1 MKMIDVYR
9 DINKINKN
17 ILPVILLNCLFS
29 AIEPF
34 VFIFVSGKL
43 VKYLIEGRAFKEI
56 VTLSLVGAAISL
68 AVYVIKN
75 ITENYK
81 MEFMDYLNC
90 KEKNLLI
97 KGMFNLDFKDFESKE
112 YRDKISRHRQETDG
126 IGGVYY
132 ETLYLLSDFVSGVLT
147 IIIAAISLGGFYKT
161 LNQSV
166 DIRIL
171 GERYFPL
178 ILLAALIILSVLL
191 AIFRKKVEEK
201 NEDDRE
207 EYSVKYKIYDFYMRL
222 LSDYESLKQ
231 IKIFDEKPFIKR
243 ELNEKFVKDGL
254 SLDRRVSVRTAFSQ
268 AMNEFLMTGINVLF
282 LLVLA
287 VKAIGGLFGADA
299 LIIYYGAFKEIVDG
313 IKLLIESV
321 GYKKSIEPKIEIL
334 YDVIALKSESD
345 EGKYIE
351 ESTEDAIVAKNIYF
365 AYPGS
370 DKNALEE
377 IDVTI
382 KNGEKIAIVGEN
394 GSGKTTFINLLTG
407 LYRPTSGEI
416 FVNGKTPTLENT
428 SKEAGVVSQDFFLF
442 SFMLGEN
449 VAASMD
455 VDMKK
460 AALALET
467 SGFGDKYPLDTYL
480 YKDIDEDG
488 VDVSGGEAQ
497 KIALARAIY
506 GDKKLLLFD
515 EPTSKLDP
523 KSEMKVF
530 ESFNEVSKG
539 KTAIFVS
546 HRMSACKFAD
556 RIILFEKGKISA
568 IGTHEEM
575 IKGSERYREMWDAQ
589 AKYYSCDKYSC

>member
-81 MEFMDYLNC
+81 MEYMDYLNC

-112 YRDKISRHRQETDG
+112 YKDKISRHRQETDG

-166 DIRIL
+166 DIKIL

-351 ESTEDAIVAKNIYF
+351 ESTENAIVAKNICF

-449 VAASMD
+449 VAASRD
-455 VDMKK
+455 VDMKN

-467 SGFGDKYPLDTYL
+467 SGFGDKYPLETYL

-575 IKGSERYREMWDAQ
+575 IRGSERYREMWEAQ
-589 AKYYSCDKYSC
+589 AKYFHSC

>member
-112 YRDKISRHRQETDG
+112 YKDKISRHRQETDG

-166 DIRIL
+166 DIKIL

-243 ELNEKFVKDGL
+243 EVNEKFVKDGL

-334 YDVIALKSESD
+334 YDVIALKSESA

-351 ESTEDAIVAKNIYF
+351 ESTENAIVAKNTCF
-365 AYPGS
+365 SYPGS

-449 VAASMD
+449 VASSRD
-455 VDMKK
+455 VDMKNAK
-460 AALALET
+460 LALET
-467 SGFGDKYPLDTYL
+467 SGFGDKYPLETYL

-497 KIALARAIY
+497 KIALARAIN

-575 IKGSERYREMWDAQ
+575 IRGSERYRAMWEAQ
-589 AKYYSCDKYSC
+589 AKYYSC

>member
-81 MEFMDYLNC
+81 MEYMDYLNC

-112 YRDKISRHRQETDG
+112 YKDKISRHRQETDG

-166 DIRIL
+166 DIKIL

-243 ELNEKFVKDGL
+243 EMNEKFVKDGL

-334 YDVIALKSESD
+334 YDVITLRSESD

-351 ESTEDAIVAKNIYF
+351 ESTENAIVAKNIF
-365 AYPGS
+365 FSYPGS

-449 VAASMD
+449 VASSRD
-455 VDMKK
+455 VDMKNAK
-460 AALALET
+460 LALEN
-467 SGFGDKYPLDTYL
+467 SGFGDKYPLETYL

-575 IKGSERYREMWDAQ
+575 LKGSERYRAMWEAQ
-589 AKYYSCDKYSC
+589 AKYYSC

>member
-112 YRDKISRHRQETDG
+112 YKDKISRHRQETDG

-166 DIRIL
+166 DIKIL

-243 ELNEKFVKDGL
+243 EMNEKFVKDGL

-345 EGKYIE
+345 EEKYIE
-351 ESTEDAIVAKNIYF
+351 ESTENAIVAKNICF

-449 VAASMD
+449 VASSRD
-455 VDMKK
+455 VDMKNAK
-460 AALALET
+460 LALET
-467 SGFGDKYPLDTYL
+467 SGFGDKYPLETYI

-575 IKGSERYREMWDAQ
+575 LKGSERYRAMWIAQ
-589 AKYYSCDKYSC
+589 AKYYSC

>member
-112 YRDKISRHRQETDG
+112 YKDKISRHRQETDG

-132 ETLYLLSDFVSGVLT
+132 ETLYLLSDFVSGILT

-166 DIRIL
+166 DIKIL

-243 ELNEKFVKDGL
+243 ELNDKFVKDGL

-351 ESTEDAIVAKNIYF
+351 ESTENAIVAKNIFF

-449 VAASMD
+449 VAASRD
-455 VDMKK
+455 VDMKN

-467 SGFGDKYPLDTYL
+467 SGFGDKYPLETYL

-575 IKGSERYREMWDAQ
+575 IRGSERYRAMWEAQ
-589 AKYYSCDKYSC
+589 AKYFYSC

>member
-112 YRDKISRHRQETDG
+112 YKDKISRHRQETDG

-166 DIRIL
+166 DIKIL

-243 ELNEKFVKDGL
+243 EMNEKFVKDGL

-351 ESTEDAIVAKNIYF
+351 ESTENAIVAKNICF
-365 AYPGS
+365 SYPES

-449 VAASMD
+449 VASSRD
-455 VDMKK
+455 VDMKNAK
-460 AALALET
+460 LALAT
-467 SGFGDKYPLDTYL
+467 SGFGDKYPLEIYL

-575 IKGSERYREMWDAQ
+575 LKGSERYRAMWDAQ
-589 AKYYSCDKYSC
+589 AKYYYSC

>member
-81 MEFMDYLNC
+81 MEYMDYLNC

-112 YRDKISRHRQETDG
+112 YKDKISRHRQETDG

-132 ETLYLLSDFVSGVLT
+132 ETLYLLSDFMSGVLT

-166 DIRIL
+166 DIKIL

-243 ELNEKFVKDGL
+243 ELNDKFVKDGL

-351 ESTEDAIVAKNIYF
+351 ESTDNAIVAKNICF

-449 VAASMD
+449 VASSRD
-455 VDMKK
+455 VDIKN

-467 SGFGDKYPLDTYL
+467 SGFGDKYPLETYL

-575 IKGSERYREMWDAQ
+575 LKGSERYREMWEAQ
-589 AKYYSCDKYSC
+589 AKYFYSC

>member
-112 YRDKISRHRQETDG
+112 YKDKISRHRQETDG

-166 DIRIL
+166 DIKIL

-231 IKIFDEKPFIKR
+231 IKTFDEKPFIKR

-351 ESTEDAIVAKNIYF
+351 ESTENAIVAKNIYF

-449 VAASMD
+449 VASSRD
-455 VDMKK
+455 VDMKNAK
-460 AALALET
+460 LALET
-467 SGFGDKYPLDTYL
+467 SGFGDKYPLETYL

-575 IKGSERYREMWDAQ
+575 IRGSERYREMWEAQ
-589 AKYYSCDKYSC
+589 AKYFHSC

>member
-43 VKYLIEGRAFKEI
+43 VKYLIEGMAFKEI

-112 YRDKISRHRQETDG
+112 YKDKISRHRQETDG

-166 DIRIL
+166 DIKIL

-243 ELNEKFVKDGL
+243 ELNDKFVKDGL
-254 SLDRRVSVRTAFSQ
+254 SLDRRVSVRIAFSQ

-351 ESTEDAIVAKNIYF
+351 ESTENAIVAKNIYF

-449 VAASMD
+449 VASSRD
-455 VDMKK
+455 VDMKN

-467 SGFGDKYPLDTYL
+467 SGFGDKYPLETYL

-575 IKGSERYREMWDAQ
+575 IRGSEKYRTMWEAQ
-589 AKYYSCDKYSC
+589 AKYYYSC

>member
-81 MEFMDYLNC
+81 MEYMDYLNC

-112 YRDKISRHRQETDG
+112 YKDKISRHRQETDG

-166 DIRIL
+166 DIKIL

-243 ELNEKFVKDGL
+243 ELNDKFVKDGL

-351 ESTEDAIVAKNIYF
+351 ESTENAIVAKNIYF

-428 SKEAGVVSQDFFLF
+428 SKEAGVVNQDFFLF

-449 VAASMD
+449 VAASRD
-455 VDMKK
+455 VDMKNAK
-460 AALALET
+460 LALET
-467 SGFGDKYPLDTYL
+467 SGFGDKYPLETYL

-575 IKGSERYREMWDAQ
+575 IRGSERYREMWEAQ
-589 AKYYSCDKYSC
+589 AKYFHSC

>member
-81 MEFMDYLNC
+81 MEYMDYLNC

-112 YRDKISRHRQETDG
+112 YKDKISRHRQETDG

-166 DIRIL
+166 DIKIL

-231 IKIFDEKPFIKR
+231 IKIFDEKPFIKK
-243 ELNEKFVKDGL
+243 ELNDKFVKDGL

-268 AMNEFLMTGINVLF
+268 AMNEFMMTGINVLF

-351 ESTEDAIVAKNIYF
+351 ESTGNAIVAKNICF
-365 AYPGS
+365 SYPES

-407 LYRPTSGEI
+407 LYRPTSGEL

-449 VAASMD
+449 VASSRD
-455 VDMKK
+455 VDIKN

-467 SGFGDKYPLDTYL
+467 SGFGDKYPLETYL

-575 IKGSERYREMWDAQ
+575 LKGSERYREMWIAQ
-589 AKYYSCDKYSC
+589 AKYYSC

>member
-81 MEFMDYLNC
+81 MEYMDYLNC

-112 YRDKISRHRQETDG
+112 YKDKISRHRQETDG

-147 IIIAAISLGGFYKT
+147 IIIAAISLSGFYKT

-166 DIRIL
+166 DIKIL

-243 ELNEKFVKDGL
+243 ELNDKFVKDGL

-351 ESTEDAIVAKNIYF
+351 ESTENAIVAKNIYF

-449 VAASMD
+449 VASSRD
-455 VDMKK
+455 VDMKNAK
-460 AALALET
+460 LALET
-467 SGFGDKYPLDTYL
+467 SGFGDKYPLETYL

-575 IKGSERYREMWDAQ
+575 IRGSERYREMWIAQ
-589 AKYYSCDKYSC
+589 AKYYSC

>member
-81 MEFMDYLNC
+81 MEYMDYLNC

-112 YRDKISRHRQETDG
+112 YKDKISRHRQETDG

-132 ETLYLLSDFVSGVLT
+132 ETLYLLSDFVSGILT

-166 DIRIL
+166 DIKIL

-207 EYSVKYKIYDFYMRL
+207 EYSIKYKIYDFYMRL

-351 ESTEDAIVAKNIYF
+351 ESTENAIVAKNIFF

-449 VAASMD
+449 VASSRD
-455 VDMKK
+455 VDTKNAK
-460 AALALET
+460 LALET
-467 SGFGDKYPLDTYL
+467 SGFGDKYPLETYL

-575 IKGSERYREMWDAQ
+575 IRGSERYRAMWEAQ
-589 AKYYSCDKYSC
+589 AKYFHSC

>member
-81 MEFMDYLNC
+81 MEYMDYLNC

-97 KGMFNLDFKDFESKE
+97 KGMFNLNFKDFESKE
-112 YRDKISRHRQETDG
+112 YKDKISRHRQETDG

-166 DIRIL
+166 DIKIL

-231 IKIFDEKPFIKR
+231 IKIFDEKPFIKK
-243 ELNEKFVKDGL
+243 ELKEKFVKDGL

-442 SFMLGEN
+442 AFMLGEN
-449 VAASMD
+449 VASSRD
-455 VDMKK
+455 VDMKNAK
-460 AALALET
+460 LALET
-467 SGFGDKYPLDTYL
+467 SGFGDKYPLETYL

-575 IKGSERYREMWDAQ
+575 IRGSERYRTMWEAQ
-589 AKYYSCDKYSC
+589 AKYFYSC

>member
-56 VTLSLVGAAISL
+56 VTLSLVGAAISF

-112 YRDKISRHRQETDG
+112 YKDKISRHRQETDG

-166 DIRIL
+166 DIKIL

-243 ELNEKFVKDGL
+243 ELNDKFVKDGL

-351 ESTEDAIVAKNIYF
+351 ESTENAIVAKNIFF

-449 VAASMD
+449 VASSRD
-455 VDMKK
+455 VDMKNAK
-460 AALALET
+460 LALET
-467 SGFGDKYPLDTYL
+467 SGFGDKYLLETYL

-575 IKGSERYREMWDAQ
+575 LKGSERYREMWIAQ
-589 AKYYSCDKYSC
+589 AKYYSC

>member
-1 MKMIDVYR
+1 MKMIDIYR

-112 YRDKISRHRQETDG
+112 YKDKISRHRQETDG

-161 LNQSV
+161 LNQTV
-166 DIRIL
+166 DIKIL

-178 ILLAALIILSVLL
+178 ILLASLIILSVLL

-243 ELNEKFVKDGL
+243 ELNDKFVKDGL

-345 EGKYIE
+345 EEKYIE
-351 ESTEDAIVAKNIYF
+351 ESTENAIVAKNIFF

-416 FVNGKTPTLENT
+416 FVNGKTPTPENT

-449 VAASMD
+449 VAASRD
-455 VDMKK
+455 VDIKN

-467 SGFGDKYPLDTYL
+467 SGFGDKYPLETYL

-575 IKGSERYREMWDAQ
+575 IRGSERYREMWMAQ
-589 AKYYSCDKYSC
+589 AKYFYSC

>member
-112 YRDKISRHRQETDG
+112 YKDKISRHRQETDG

-166 DIRIL
+166 DIKIL

-243 ELNEKFVKDGL
+243 ELNERFVKDGL

-334 YDVIALKSESD
+334 YDVITLRSESD

-351 ESTEDAIVAKNIYF
+351 ESKENAIVAKNICF

-449 VAASMD
+449 VASSRD
-455 VDMKK
+455 VDIKN

-467 SGFGDKYPLDTYL
+467 SGFGDKYPLETYL

-506 GDKKLLLFD
+506 GNKKLLLFD

-575 IKGSERYREMWDAQ
+575 LKGSERYREMWIAQ
-589 AKYYSCDKYSC
+589 AKYFHSC

>member
-81 MEFMDYLNC
+81 MEYMDYLNC

-112 YRDKISRHRQETDG
+112 YKDKISRHRQETDG

-166 DIRIL
+166 DIKIL

-351 ESTEDAIVAKNIYF
+351 ESTENAIVAKNICF

-449 VAASMD
+449 VAASRD
-455 VDMKK
+455 VDMKN

-467 SGFGDKYPLDTYL
+467 SGFGDKYPLETYL

-575 IKGSERYREMWDAQ
+575 IRGSERYRAMWEAQ
-589 AKYYSCDKYSC
+589 AKYYYSC

>member
-43 VKYLIEGRAFKEI
+43 VKYLIEGRAFKKI

-112 YRDKISRHRQETDG
+112 YKDKISRHRQETDG

-166 DIRIL
+166 DIKIL

-243 ELNEKFVKDGL
+243 ELNDKFVKDGL

-351 ESTEDAIVAKNIYF
+351 ESTENAIVAKNIYF

-449 VAASMD
+449 VASSRD
-455 VDMKK
+455 VDIKN

-467 SGFGDKYPLDTYL
+467 SGFGDKYPLETYL

-575 IKGSERYREMWDAQ
+575 IRGSERYRAMWIAQ
-589 AKYYSCDKYSC
+589 AKYYSC

>member
-112 YRDKISRHRQETDG
+112 YKDKISRHRQETDG

-147 IIIAAISLGGFYKT
+147 ILIAAISLGGFYKT

-166 DIRIL
+166 DIKIL

-334 YDVIALKSESD
+334 YDVIALKSQSD

-351 ESTEDAIVAKNIYF
+351 ESTENAIVAKNICF

-449 VAASMD
+449 VASSRD
-455 VDMKK
+455 VDMKN

-467 SGFGDKYPLDTYL
+467 SGFGDKYPLETYL

-546 HRMSACKFAD
+546 HRMSACKFTD

-575 IKGSERYREMWDAQ
+575 IRGSERYREMWIAQ
-589 AKYYSCDKYSC
+589 AKYFHSC

>member
-56 VTLSLVGAAISL
+56 ITLSLVGAAISL

-112 YRDKISRHRQETDG
+112 YKDKISRHRQETDG

-166 DIRIL
+166 DIKIL

-243 ELNEKFVKDGL
+243 ELNDKFVKDGL

-449 VAASMD
+449 VASSRD
-455 VDMKK
+455 VDMKNAK
-460 AALALET
+460 LALET
-467 SGFGDKYPLDTYL
+467 SGFGDKYPLETYL

-575 IKGSERYREMWDAQ
+575 IKGSERYRAMWEAQ
-589 AKYYSCDKYSC
+589 AKYYYSC

>member
-29 AIEPF
+29 GIEPF

-56 VTLSLVGAAISL
+56 VTLSLVGAAISF

-81 MEFMDYLNC
+81 MEYMDYLNC

-112 YRDKISRHRQETDG
+112 YKDKISRHRQETDG

-166 DIRIL
+166 DIKIL

-243 ELNEKFVKDGL
+243 ELNDKFVKDGL

-351 ESTEDAIVAKNIYF
+351 ESTENAIVAKNICF
-365 AYPGS
+365 AYPES

-449 VAASMD
+449 VASSRD
-455 VDMKK
+455 VDMKNAK
-460 AALALET
+460 LALET
-467 SGFGDKYPLDTYL
+467 SGFGDKYPLETYL

-506 GDKKLLLFD
+506 GDKILLLFD

-575 IKGSERYREMWDAQ
+575 IRGSERYREMWEAQ
-589 AKYYSCDKYSC
+589 AKYFYSC

>member
-112 YRDKISRHRQETDG
+112 YKDKISRHRQETDG

-166 DIRIL
+166 DIKIL

-351 ESTEDAIVAKNIYF
+351 ESTENAIVAKNIYF
-365 AYPGS
+365 AYPGT

-449 VAASMD
+449 VASSRD
-455 VDMKK
+455 VDTKNAK
-460 AALALET
+460 LALET
-467 SGFGDKYPLDTYL
+467 SGFGDKYPLETYL

-575 IKGSERYREMWDAQ
+575 IRGSERYRAMWEAQ
-589 AKYYSCDKYSC
+589 AKYYSC

>member
-56 VTLSLVGAAISL
+56 VTLSLAGAAISL

-112 YRDKISRHRQETDG
+112 YKDKISRHRQETDG

-166 DIRIL
+166 DIKIL

-268 AMNEFLMTGINVLF
+268 AMNDFLMTGINVLF

-351 ESTEDAIVAKNIYF
+351 ESTENAIVAKNIF
-365 AYPGS
+365 FSYPGS

-449 VAASMD
+449 VASSRD
-455 VDMKK
+455 VDIKN

-467 SGFGDKYPLDTYL
+467 SGFGDKYPLETYL

-575 IKGSERYREMWDAQ
+575 IRGSERYREMWEAQ
-589 AKYYSCDKYSC
+589 AKYFYSC

>member
-81 MEFMDYLNC
+81 MEYMDYLNC

-112 YRDKISRHRQETDG
+112 YKDKISRHRQETDG

-166 DIRIL
+166 DIKIL

-243 ELNEKFVKDGL
+243 ELNDKFVKDGL

-334 YDVIALKSESD
+334 YDVITLKSESD

-351 ESTEDAIVAKNIYF
+351 ESTENAIVAKNIFF

-449 VAASMD
+449 VTSSRD
-455 VDMKK
+455 VDVKNAK
-460 AALALET
+460 LALET
-467 SGFGDKYPLDTYL
+467 SGFGDKYPLETYL

-575 IKGSERYREMWDAQ
+575 IKGSERYREMWEAQ
-589 AKYYSCDKYSC
+589 AKYFHSC

>member
-29 AIEPF
+29 AVEPF

-81 MEFMDYLNC
+81 MEYMDYLNC

-112 YRDKISRHRQETDG
+112 YKDKISRHRQETDG

-166 DIRIL
+166 DIKIL

-351 ESTEDAIVAKNIYF
+351 ESTENAIVAKNIYF

-449 VAASMD
+449 VAASRD
-455 VDMKK
+455 VDMKN

-467 SGFGDKYPLDTYL
+467 SGFGDKYPLETYL

-575 IKGSERYREMWDAQ
+575 IRGSERYREMWEAQ
-589 AKYYSCDKYSC
+589 AKYYSC

>member
-56 VTLSLVGAAISL
+56 VTLSLVGATISL

-81 MEFMDYLNC
+81 MEYMDYLNC

-112 YRDKISRHRQETDG
+112 YKDKISRHRQETDG

-166 DIRIL
+166 DIKIL

-231 IKIFDEKPFIKR
+231 IKTFDEKPFIKR
-243 ELNEKFVKDGL
+243 ELNDKFVKDGL

-351 ESTEDAIVAKNIYF
+351 ESTENAIVAKNICF

-449 VAASMD
+449 VASSRD
-455 VDMKK
+455 VDVKNAK
-460 AALALET
+460 LALET
-467 SGFGDKYPLDTYL
+467 SGFGDKYPLETYL

-488 VDVSGGEAQ
+488 LDVSGGEAQ

-575 IKGSERYREMWDAQ
+575 IRGSERYREMWIAQ
-589 AKYYSCDKYSC
+589 AKYYSC

>member
-17 ILPVILLNCLFS
+17 ILPVILLNCLFN

-81 MEFMDYLNC
+81 MEYMDYLNC

-112 YRDKISRHRQETDG
+112 YKDKISRHRQETDG

-166 DIRIL
+166 DIKIL

-243 ELNEKFVKDGL
+243 ELNDKFVKDGL

-345 EGKYIE
+345 EEKYIE
-351 ESTEDAIVAKNIYF
+351 ESTENAIVAKNIYF

-449 VAASMD
+449 VASSRD
-455 VDMKK
+455 VDIKN

-467 SGFGDKYPLDTYL
+467 SGFGDKYPLETYL

-575 IKGSERYREMWDAQ
+575 IRGSERYREMWIAQ
-589 AKYYSCDKYSC
+589 AKYFHSC

>member
-56 VTLSLVGAAISL
+56 ITLSLVGAAISL

-112 YRDKISRHRQETDG
+112 YKDKISRHRQETDG

-166 DIRIL
+166 DIKIL

-243 ELNEKFVKDGL
+243 ELNDKFVKDGL

-449 VAASMD
+449 VASSRD
-455 VDMKK
+455 VDMKNAK
-460 AALALET
+460 LALET
-467 SGFGDKYPLDTYL
+467 SGFGDKYPLETYL

-575 IKGSERYREMWDAQ
+575 IRGSERYREMWEAQ
-589 AKYYSCDKYSC
+589 AKYFHSC

>member
-81 MEFMDYLNC
+81 MEYMDYLNC

-112 YRDKISRHRQETDG
+112 YKDKISRHRQETDG

-166 DIRIL
+166 DIKIL

-351 ESTEDAIVAKNIYF
+351 ESTENAIVAKNICF

-449 VAASMD
+449 VASSRD
-455 VDMKK
+455 VDIKN

-467 SGFGDKYPLDTYL
+467 SGFGDKYPLETYL

-506 GDKKLLLFD
+506 GNKKLLLFD

-575 IKGSERYREMWDAQ
+575 IRGSERYREMWEAQ
-589 AKYYSCDKYSC
+589 AKYFHYC

>member
-81 MEFMDYLNC
+81 MEYMDYLNC

-112 YRDKISRHRQETDG
+112 YKDKISRHRQETDG

-166 DIRIL
+166 DIKIL

-243 ELNEKFVKDGL
+243 ELNDKFVKDGL

-287 VKAIGGLFGADA
+287 VKAIGELFGADA

-351 ESTEDAIVAKNIYF
+351 ESTENAIVAKNIYF

-449 VAASMD
+449 VAASRD
-455 VDMKK
+455 VDMKNAK
-460 AALALET
+460 LALET
-467 SGFGDKYPLDTYL
+467 SGFGDKYPLETYL

-575 IKGSERYREMWDAQ
+575 LKGSERYREMWIAQ
-589 AKYYSCDKYSC
+589 AKYFHSC

>member
-112 YRDKISRHRQETDG
+112 YKDKISRHRQETDG

-166 DIRIL
+166 DIKIL

-243 ELNEKFVKDGL
+243 EMNEKFVKDGL

-351 ESTEDAIVAKNIYF
+351 ESTENAIVAKNIYF
-365 AYPGS
+365 SYPES

-382 KNGEKIAIVGEN
+382 KSGEKIAIVGEN

-449 VAASMD
+449 VASSRD
-455 VDMKK
+455 VDMKNAK
-460 AALALET
+460 LALET
-467 SGFGDKYPLDTYL
+467 SGFGDKYPLETYL

-575 IKGSERYREMWDAQ
+575 IRGSERYRAMWIAQ
-589 AKYYSCDKYSC
+589 AKYFYSC

>member
-112 YRDKISRHRQETDG
+112 YKDKISRHRQETDG

-166 DIRIL
+166 DIKIL

-243 ELNEKFVKDGL
+243 ELNDKFVKDGL

-334 YDVIALKSESD
+334 YDVITLRSESD

-351 ESTEDAIVAKNIYF
+351 ESTENAIVAKNIF
-365 AYPGS
+365 FSYPGS

-394 GSGKTTFINLLTG
+394 GSGDSDIMMTDTINPLKSKFKGFHKTFKQDDLGLSLSSFLL
-407 LYRPTSGEI
+407 
-416 FVNGKTPTLENT
+416 N
-428 SKEAGVVSQDFFLF
+428 
-442 SFMLGEN
+442 
-449 VAASMD
+449 
-455 VDMKK
+455 
-460 AALALET
+460 
-467 SGFGDKYPLDTYL
+467 
-480 YKDIDEDG
+480 
-488 VDVSGGEAQ
+488 
-497 KIALARAIY
+497 
-506 GDKKLLLFD
+506 
-515 EPTSKLDP
+515 
-523 KSEMKVF
+523 
-530 ESFNEVSKG
+530 
-539 KTAIFVS
+539 
-546 HRMSACKFAD
+546 
-556 RIILFEKGKISA
+556 
-568 IGTHEEM
+568 
-575 IKGSERYREMWDAQ
+575 
-589 AKYYSCDKYSC
+589 

>member
-112 YRDKISRHRQETDG
+112 YKDKISRHRQETDG

-166 DIRIL
+166 DIKIL

-243 ELNEKFVKDGL
+243 ELNDKFVKDGL

-351 ESTEDAIVAKNIYF
+351 ESTENAIVAKNICF
-365 AYPGS
+365 SYPES

-449 VAASMD
+449 VASSRD
-455 VDMKK
+455 VDIKN

-467 SGFGDKYPLDTYL
+467 SGFGDKYPLETYL

-575 IKGSERYREMWDAQ
+575 IRGSERYRAMWIAQ
-589 AKYYSCDKYSC
+589 AKYFYSC

>member
-81 MEFMDYLNC
+81 MEYMDYLNC

-112 YRDKISRHRQETDG
+112 YKDKISRHRQETDG

-166 DIRIL
+166 DIKIL

-351 ESTEDAIVAKNIYF
+351 ESTENAIVAKNICF
-365 AYPGS
+365 SYPGS

-449 VAASMD
+449 VASSRD
-455 VDMKK
+455 VDMKNAK
-460 AALALET
+460 LALET
-467 SGFGDKYPLDTYL
+467 SGFGDKYPVETYL
-480 YKDIDEDG
+480 YKDIDEEG

-575 IKGSERYREMWDAQ
+575 IRGSERYRAMWDAQ
-589 AKYYSCDKYSC
+589 AKYYYSC

>member
-56 VTLSLVGAAISL
+56 VTLSLVGAAISF

-112 YRDKISRHRQETDG
+112 YKDKISRHRQETDG

-166 DIRIL
+166 DIKIL

-243 ELNEKFVKDGL
+243 ELNDKFVKDGL

-351 ESTEDAIVAKNIYF
+351 ESTENAIVAKNIFF

-449 VAASMD
+449 VASSRD
-455 VDMKK
+455 VDMKNAK
-460 AALALET
+460 LALET
-467 SGFGDKYPLDTYL
+467 SGFGDKYPLETYL

-575 IKGSERYREMWDAQ
+575 IRGSERYREMWEAQ
-589 AKYYSCDKYSC
+589 AKYFHSC

>member
-81 MEFMDYLNC
+81 MEYMDYLNC

-112 YRDKISRHRQETDG
+112 YKDKISRHRQETDG

-166 DIRIL
+166 DIKIL

-351 ESTEDAIVAKNIYF
+351 ESTENAIVAKNICF

-449 VAASMD
+449 VASSRD
-455 VDMKK
+455 VDMKNAK
-460 AALALET
+460 LALET
-467 SGFGDKYPLDTYL
+467 SGFGDKYPLETYL

-575 IKGSERYREMWDAQ
+575 IRGSERYREMWIAQ
-589 AKYYSCDKYSC
+589 AKYYSC

>member
-68 AVYVIKN
+68 AVYIIKN

-112 YRDKISRHRQETDG
+112 YKDKISRHRQETDG

-166 DIRIL
+166 DIKIL

-207 EYSVKYKIYDFYMRL
+207 ENSVKYKIYDFYMRL

-351 ESTEDAIVAKNIYF
+351 ESTENAIVAKNICF
-365 AYPGS
+365 AYQGS

-449 VAASMD
+449 VASSRD
-455 VDMKK
+455 VDMKNAK
-460 AALALET
+460 LALET
-467 SGFGDKYPLDTYL
+467 SGFGDKYPLETYI

-575 IKGSERYREMWDAQ
+575 IRGSERYREMWIAQ
-589 AKYYSCDKYSC
+589 AKYYSC

>member
-112 YRDKISRHRQETDG
+112 YKDKISRHRQETDG

-166 DIRIL
+166 DIKIL

-243 ELNEKFVKDGL
+243 ELNDKFVNDGL

-351 ESTEDAIVAKNIYF
+351 ESTENAIVAKNIFF

-449 VAASMD
+449 VASSRD
-455 VDMKK
+455 VDMKN

-467 SGFGDKYPLDTYL
+467 SGFGEKYPLETYL

-575 IKGSERYREMWDAQ
+575 IRGSERYREMWEAQ
-589 AKYYSCDKYSC
+589 AKYFHSC